1 MAASLSDIDEVLS
14 KSPGFRIVDK
24 LALVESGVD
33 PIGLRQLNLDLMD
46 ETIPGINN
54 VTMHVRPY
62 CFMAWAWWKARQ
74 VAANNGE
81 INPSEIADLV
91 ARYETIYAWAHSL
104 AGNPF
109 RGAAAI
115 RAYLPLKGTPE
126 PFSFKGEKWEQFK
139 KRRTSL
145 MAPTEYGPSLKSLHF
160 LQSEGPG
167 TFRCSQES
175 VAAIAQIDKAVSLCI
190 APRLL
195 ARKPPSATCKQVES
209 LAIELPIQKA
219 SKRERDTFRFLFYE
233 SGANDRAHK
242 DMCRRK
248 ATIDL
253 IHALMPQAGK
263 PISVS
268 EIRRRLAACGDR
280 PGKGREIQVSS
291 ILLAILQAR
300 QLQRL
305 AIESMMLWV
314 ERSISPDV
322 AQGRCT
328 EQLAVEAH
336 SEASRND
343 EMIASSKSVGAYVDA
358 VSAIGDETG
367 WPRAAAMSKTDIVD
381 LMEFL
386 QEAQRRDPTK
396 IPALALRAFAIVY
409 AITQAMKD
417 LADRLPETSNPLE
430 ARPDRLPMGLMARR
444 IDAIRN
450 KSLLALWCD
459 VIENW
464 IIAQHVHWSA
474 IRGVDGK
481 KRLRIGLESSG
492 WIRVRSSPSR
502 EFVPTPDRLLTL
514 LSLGSECGLFERQD
528 SNQPLF
534 GRASPVAS

>member
-1 MAASLSDIDEVLS
+1 MATSLSEIDQAFS
-14 KSPGFRIVDK
+14 KPPGFRIVTK
-24 LALVESGVD
+24 LAIVESGVD

-74 VAANNGE
+74 VAADNGE
-81 INPSEIADLV
+81 INPSEMVDLV

-115 RAYLPLKGTPE
+115 RAYLPLRGSSE
-126 PFSFKGEKWEQFK
+126 PFSFEGEKWTQFK
-139 KRRTSL
+139 NHRTSL
-145 MAPTEYGPSLKSLHF
+145 MGPTEYGPSLKSLHF
-160 LQSEGPG
+160 LQSEGQG
-167 TFRCSQES
+167 TFRCSQEL
-175 VAAIAQIDKAVSLCI
+175 VAAVGQIDKAVASCI
-190 APRLL
+190 APLLL
-195 ARKPPSATCKQVES
+195 ARKPPSASCEQIEP
-209 LAIELPIQKA
+209 LAIKLPIHEA

-233 SGANDRAHK
+233 AGATDRAHK
-242 DMCRRK
+242 DMRRRK

-253 IHALMPQAGK
+253 IRELMPQAGE
-263 PISVS
+263 PISVG
-268 EIRRRLAACGDR
+268 EIRRRLAVTKDW
-280 PGKGREIQVSS
+280 PGKSREIQISS

-305 AIESMMLWV
+305 AIESTMLWV
-314 ERSISPDV
+314 EQSISTDV
-322 AQGRCT
+322 AQGRST

-336 SEASRND
+336 SEASKKD
-343 EMIASSKSVGAYVDA
+343 EVIRLAKSVGAYVDA
-358 VSAIGDETG
+358 VSEIGDVAG
-367 WPRAAAMSKTDIVD
+367 WPDAVVMSRTDTVE
-381 LMEFL
+381 LTERL

-409 AITQAMKD
+409 AITKAMSE
-417 LADRLPETSNPLE
+417 LAEGLPETANPLE
-430 ARPDRLPMGLMARR
+430 ARPDRLPMGLMVRR

-450 KSLLALWCD
+450 KSLPALWCD

-492 WIRVRSSPSR
+492 WIRVRPSPSR
-502 EFVPTPDRLLTL
+502 EFAPTPDRLLTL

-534 GRASPVAS
+534 GRVPS